1 MIDGGLPEA
10 IANYA
15 KHRDLVKLNDVFN
28 AMLAGYRD
36 DIEKY
41 ASKPKE
47 QDAIRHML
55 NYGWTFAGHTS
66 KRFLQQ
72 HHFTFTATS
81 R

>member
-1 MIDGGLPEA
+1 MIVGGLPEA

-47 QDAIRHML
+47 QDAIR
-55 NYGWTFAGHTS
+55 YHTQLWLDVC
-66 KRFLQQ
+66 RAHL
-72 HHFTFTATS
+72 
-81 R
+81 